1 MTRKTK
7 IKIEPY
13 LDISEYRNGFQV
25 VSASIGFD
33 DNIYILLIDEI
44 PERINGTSVQSN
56 TKNTHTYKVLTA
68 GEDFVSELLL
78 YNQRFNYH
86 FVQPFQN
93 DKLLLAGARTRFFNQ
108 DKYELNG
115 KLFDLD
121 GVLLKEILLGD
132 GIQNLQVSKN
142 GTIWT
147 GYFDEGVFG
156 NYGWDSPIGAA
167 GLIAWNING
176 EQIFRNSKADICDC
190 YALNVISD
198 DDIWFYYYTDF
209 NLCNIKDSQI
219 QFFNPRIS
227 GSSGFVKYDSYFLF
241 DKGYGK
247 HDYYS
252 LLKAGSFKEHYSI
265 EFINKDGDKIESS
278 IRDFRGDKLLL
289 IDHAH
294 VYLVGLKDIM
304 NTLKREN
311 LSK

>member
-1 MTRKTK
+1 MMKKKK
-7 IKIEPY
+7 IQIEP
-13 LDISEYRNGFQV
+13 LINISNFVKGFEI

-33 DNIYILLIDEI
+33 DNIYVLVIDEA
-44 PERINGTSVQSN
+44 PERIDGMFVQSR
-56 TKNTHTYKVLTA
+56 TKIAHTYKVLTI
-68 GEDFVSELLL
+68 GEDFVNELPI

-86 FVQPFQN
+86 FVQPIHD
-93 DKLLLAGARTRFFNQ
+93 DKILLAGARSRYFNK
-108 DKYELNG
+108 DKFELNG

-156 NYGWDSPIGAA
+156 NYGWEKPIGAP

-176 EQIFRNSKADICDC
+176 EKLFINSKADICDC

-198 DDIWFYYYTDF
+198 DDIWFYYYSDF

-219 QFFNPRIS
+219 QFFKPNVS
-227 GSSGFVKYDSYFLF
+227 GSSGFIKYESYFLF

-247 HDYYS
+247 HDEYS
-252 LLKAGSFKEHYSI
+252 LLKTPSFKEQFSI
-265 EFINKDGDKIESS
+265 SFINMDGKKVRSS
-278 IRDFRGDKLLL
+278 TRDFRKDKLLL
-289 IDHAH
+289 IDNDD
-294 VYLVGLKDIM
+294 VYVVQLRNIINEL
-304 NTLKREN
+304 
-311 LSK
+311 